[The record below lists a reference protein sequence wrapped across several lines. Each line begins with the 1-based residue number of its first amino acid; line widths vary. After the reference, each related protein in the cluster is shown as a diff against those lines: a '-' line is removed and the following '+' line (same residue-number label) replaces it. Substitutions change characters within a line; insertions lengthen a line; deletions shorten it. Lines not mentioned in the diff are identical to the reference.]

1 MEQISPETHHLVFP
15 QKGCILFKRNINT
28 LEIMNPNENYT
39 NELNRLLGFMENTLG
54 KEMPTPILTLD
65 YFILAIFDQKD
76 STIYKIIDD
85 CCSNMAKN
93 RIYTTYRQILQGRAL
108 SAIKPNREIKYDV
121 KLTDALSGANAE
133 RDMLGSEKIGSEHVM
148 LHILADDSP
157 DNSIRKVFN
166 GAGLSYPILLE
177 KVSRDISDGGK
188 QKNQN
193 KNQTGADAGSGK
205 DMGGTVKVINT
216 PNGPVVI
223 KSAFVGG
230 NEMTGDLPPEVL
242 KMLGLDHLA
251 PDAQPEML
259 NGFSGGGKKKGK
271 NQFID
276 QYCTNL
282 NTQAELHLIDK
293 LVGRSNELDSIIRTL
308 GRRKKNNIIIVGG
321 AGVGKTCLAEGLAYK
336 IVEGTVPK
344 FLKGKKLISLDMTA
358 LMAGTTLRGMFEER
372 VKGLLDEI
380 KQSGEYILFIDNIGN
395 VLSNKAKN
403 DYDIASMLSHSLDN
417 GEVQV
422 IGTADFTTFR
432 ATFDKDATLLRRF
445 QKMVIDAPSKQDS
458 KDILNG
464 VQQNYADF
472 HNVEYLPDAIDACVE
487 LADKYITERN
497 LPDSAIDVLD
507 EAGAI
512 VGTQNDVEPEEIMK
526 LREKIFNEKAQIDK
540 LKKENKYDEADEIEK
555 EQKQDANNLAKLV
568 KQDDERKRQNRPK
581 VTADIIYDIVSSK
594 TNIPISKLSSDDKKK
609 LATIDERLKEN
620 VIGQDEAIDKIC
632 RALKRNRVGFK
643 KTGCQF
649 SALMIGKSGVG
660 KTLIAKQLAKEM
672 FGDES
677 ALVRFDM
684 SEYPDKTAVNKLI
697 GSNPGYV
704 GYEEGGQLTEAIKNR
719 KYCVLLLDEIEK
731 ADPEVY
737 NIFLQVLDEG
747 FLTDNSGQ
755 KVDFKN
761 VIVLFTSNAGAK
773 AANDF
778 GKGIGFQENQDENQ
792 KRILLKHLKNKFPP
806 EFLNRLDNV
815 IYFNSLTDDDLK
827 KIIKLEIG
835 KLQKRMGEIGYT
847 LEYDDDT
854 VDYILNIVKEEK
866 EYGARPIIRT
876 IQDELEDKITD
887 LLLENDY
894 SGHTFEVVAQA
905 QSLSIS

>member
-1 MEQISPETHHLVFP
+1 MFFFKKGRILYAETL
-15 QKGCILFKRNINT
+15 NY
-28 LEIMNPNENYT
+28 EIMTPNENYT

-54 KEMPTPILTLD
+54 KEMPTPVLTLD
-65 YFILAIFDQKD
+65 YFILAILDQKD
-76 STIYKIIDD
+76 STVYKIIDD

-108 SAIKPNREIKYDV
+108 SAIKPNREIRYDS
-121 KLTDALSGANAE
+121 KLTETLAEANTE
-133 RDMLGSEKIGSEHVM
+133 REMLGAEKLGSEHVL

-177 KVSRDISDGGK
+177 KISSGTK
-188 QKNQN
+188 QTPK
-193 KNQTGADAGSGK
+193 TGTTQPGNITAGVDLAAGK
-205 DMGGTVKVINT
+205 DQTSNIRIVNT
-216 PNGPVVI
+216 PAGPVVI
-223 KSAFVGG
+223 KSNAFNGAPDG
-230 NEMTGDLPPEVL
+230 EIPPEVL
-242 KMLGLDHLA
+242 NMLGLAGFD
-251 PDAQPEML
+251 PSQIVPMQPGM
-259 NGFSGGGKKKGK
+259 NGAVISGGKTTNAKKSKT
-271 NQFID
+271 QFID
-276 QYCTNL
+276 QYCSNL
-282 NTQAELHLIDK
+282 NTQAEMNMIDK
-293 LVGRSNELDSIIRTL
+293 LVGRKNETDTIIRTL
-308 GRRKKNNIIIVGG
+308 GRRKKNNVVIVGG
-321 AGVGKTCLAEGLAYK
+321 AGVGKTCLAEGLAYR

-344 FLKGKKLISLDMTA
+344 FLKNKKIISLDMTA

-380 KQSGEYILFIDNIGN
+380 KASGDYILFIDNIGN
-395 VLSNKAKN
+395 VLGDKTKN

-422 IGTADFTTFR
+422 IGTTDFNTFR
-432 ATFDKDATLLRRF
+432 SSFDKNPTLLRRF
-445 QKMVIDAPSKQDS
+445 QKLIIEAPTKEESKN
-458 KDILNG
+458 ILNG
-464 VQQNYADF
+464 VQKNYADF
-472 HNVEYLPDAIDACVE
+472 HNVEYTPKAIEACVE

-497 LPDSAIDVLD
+497 LPDSAIDILD

-512 VGTQNDVEPEEIMK
+512 VGTQNDTESQEIQD
-526 LREKIFNEKAQIDK
+526 LRAKIYEMSSQIDK
-540 LKKENKYDEADEIEK
+540 FKKDGNYDEADELEK
-555 EQKQDANNLAKLV
+555 EQKRTANTLAEFV
-568 KQDDERKRQNRPK
+568 KREEEYKRAHRP
-581 VTADIIYDIVSSK
+581 VVDVDIIFDVVSSK
-594 TNIPISKLSSDDKKK
+594 TNIPINRLSADDKKK
-609 LATIDERLKEN
+609 LASIDERLKEN

-632 RALKRNRVGFK
+632 KALKRNRVGFK
-643 KTGCQF
+643 KSGCQF
-649 SALMIGKSGVG
+649 SALCIGKTGVG

-672 FGDES
+672 FGDEG
-677 ALVRFDM
+677 ALIRFDM

-704 GYEEGGQLTEAIKNR
+704 GYEEGGQLTEAVKNK

-755 KVDFKN
+755 RVDFKN
-761 VIVLFTSNAGAK
+761 VIVLFTSNVGAK
-773 AANDF
+773 AASEF
-778 GKGIGFQENQDENQ
+778 GKGIDLMTNQEENQ
-792 KRILLKHLKNKFPP
+792 KRILFKQLKNKFPP

-815 IYFNSLTDDDLK
+815 IYFNSLKDEDLR

-835 KLQKRMGEIGYT
+835 KLQKRMTEIGYT
-847 LEYDDDT
+847 LEYGEDT

-866 EYGARPIIRT
+866 EYGARPIVRA

-894 SGHTFEVVAQA
+894 SGHTFEVIAQP
-905 QSLSIS
+905 QSLNVS

>member
-1 MEQISPETHHLVFP
+1 MTQ
-15 QKGCILFKRNINT
+15 
-28 LEIMNPNENYT
+28 NENYT

-54 KEMPTPILTLD
+54 KEMPTPVLTLE
-65 YFILAIFDQKD
+65 YFILAILDQKD
-76 STIYKIIDD
+76 SNIYRIIDD

-108 SAIKPNREIKYDV
+108 SAIKPNREIKYDA
-121 KLTDALSGANAE
+121 KLAETLAQANTE
-133 RDMLGSEKIGSEHVM
+133 REMLGAEKLGSEHVL

-177 KVSRDISDGGK
+177 KISSGVNQGQK
-188 QKNQN
+188 QKGQKPQGNMIFSGID
-193 KNQTGADAGSGK
+193 KALEGSDSTGIKIIS
-205 DMGGTVKVINT
+205 T
-216 PNGPVVI
+216 PGGPVVI
-223 KSAFVGG
+223 KSTTL
-230 NEMTGDLPPEVL
+230 NGDPGDVPPEFL
-242 KMLGLDHLA
+242 KMLGLGDNV
-251 PDAQPEML
+251 MI
-259 NGFSGGGKKKGK
+259 NGQKAGDKKKAK
-271 NQFID
+271 TQFID

-282 NTQAELHLIDK
+282 NEQAEKHQIDK
-293 LVGRSNELDSIIRTL
+293 LVGRENEINNIIRTL
-308 GRRKKNNIIIVGG
+308 GRRKKNNVIIVGG

-344 FLKGKKLISLDMTA
+344 FLKNKKLISLDMTA

-380 KQSGEYILFIDNIGN
+380 KASGEYILFIDNIGN
-395 VLSNKAKN
+395 VLGNKVKN
-403 DYDIASMLSHSLDN
+403 DYDVASMLSHSLDN

-422 IGTADFTTFR
+422 IGTADFSSFR
-432 ATFDKDATLLRRF
+432 STFDKDATLLRRF
-445 QKMVIDAPSKQDS
+445 QKLIIDAPSKEDS

-464 VQQNYADF
+464 IQQNYADY
-472 HNVEYLPDAIDACVE
+472 HGVIYSQEAIDTCVE

-507 EAGAI
+507 EAGAV
-512 VGTQNDVEPEEIMK
+512 VGTKNDTESKEIIE
-526 LREKIFNEKAQIDK
+526 LREKIYKYKADIEK
-540 LKKENKYDEADEIEK
+540 LKKEDKYDEADALEK
-555 EQKQDANNLAKLV
+555 EQKLTANNLAEVV
-568 KQDDERKRQNRPK
+568 KREEEYKKEHRPT
-581 VTADIIYDIVSSK
+581 VDVNVIYDIIASK
-594 TNIPISKLSSDDKKK
+594 TGIPLNRLSADDKKK
-609 LATIDERLKEN
+609 LANIDERLKQN
-620 VIGQDEAIDKIC
+620 VIGQDEAIDIIC
-632 RALKRNRVGFK
+632 KALKRNRVGFK
-643 KTGCQF
+643 KSGCQF
-649 SALMIGKSGVG
+649 SALLIGRTGVG

-672 FGDES
+672 FGDEG
-677 ALVRFDM
+677 ALIRFDM

-704 GYEEGGQLTEAIKNR
+704 GYEEGGQLTEAVKNR

-773 AANDF
+773 AASDF
-778 GKGIGFQENQDENQ
+778 GKGIGFQDNEEENS
-792 KRILLKHLKNKFPP
+792 KRILLKQLKNKFPP

-815 IYFNSLTDDDLK
+815 IYFNSLKDDDLR
-827 KIIKLEIG
+827 KIIRLEIS
-835 KLQKRMGEIGYT
+835 KLQKRMLEIGYT
-847 LEYDDDT
+847 MTYDEGT
-854 VDYILNIVKEEK
+854 VDHIFDIVKEEK
-866 EYGARPIIRT
+866 EYGARPIVRA
-876 IQDELEDKITD
+876 IQDEIEDKITD

-905 QSLSIS
+905 HSLNVS

>member
-1 MEQISPETHHLVFP
+1 MTQ
-15 QKGCILFKRNINT
+15 
-28 LEIMNPNENYT
+28 NENYT

-54 KEMPTPILTLD
+54 REMPTPVLTLE

-108 SAIKPNREIKYDV
+108 SAIKPNREIKYDA
-121 KLTDALSGANAE
+121 KLTETLAGAE
-133 RDMLGSEKIGSEHVM
+133 TEKQMLGAEKLGSEHVL

-166 GAGLSYPILLE
+166 GAGLSYPVLLE
-177 KVSRDISDGGK
+177 KISSGNVGTGKKNNQERTVGVDLASGPDSDIK
-188 QKNQN
+188 I
-193 KNQTGADAGSGK
+193 
-205 DMGGTVKVINT
+205 INT
-216 PNGPVVI
+216 PAGPVVI
-223 KSAFVGG
+223 KSATFNGAPAD
-230 NEMTGDLPPEVL
+230 MPPEFL
-242 KMLGLDHLA
+242 KMLGLADNPNL
-251 PDAQPEML
+251 
-259 NGFSGGGKKKGK
+259 GGKPGGDRGKKSK
-271 NQFID
+271 TQFID

-282 NTQAELHLIDK
+282 NTLAELGTIDK
-293 LVGRSNELDSIIRTL
+293 LVGRENEIDSIIRTL

-344 FLKGKKLISLDMTA
+344 FLKGKKLVSLDMTA

-380 KQSGEYILFIDNIGN
+380 KESGDYILFIDNIGN
-395 VLSNKAKN
+395 VMGNKTKN

-422 IGTADFTTFR
+422 IGTADFSSFR
-432 ATFDKDATLLRRF
+432 STFDKDPSLLRRF
-445 QKMVIDAPSKQDS
+445 QKLIIEAPTKNGSL
-458 KDILNG
+458 DILNG
-464 VQQNYADF
+464 IQQNYADF
-472 HNVEYLPDAIDACVE
+472 HNVTYTQEAINACVE

-507 EAGAI
+507 EAGAVI
-512 VGTQNDVEPEEIMK
+512 GTKNDTESPEITE
-526 LREKIFNEKAQIDK
+526 LREKIYKFKTDIEK
-540 LKKENKYDEADEIEK
+540 LKKENKYDEADALEK
-555 EQKQDANNLAKLV
+555 EQKRTANNLAEFV
-568 KQDDERKRQNRPK
+568 KREEEYKKEHRP
-581 VTADIIYDIVSSK
+581 VVGVETIYDIISSK
-594 TNIPISKLSSDDKKK
+594 TGIPLSRLSTDDKKK
-609 LATIDERLKEN
+609 LTNIDERLKQN
-620 VIGQDEAIDKIC
+620 VIGQDEAIDIIC
-632 RALKRNRVGFK
+632 KALKRNRVGFK
-643 KTGCQF
+643 KNGCQF
-649 SALMIGKSGVG
+649 SALMLGRTGVG

-672 FGDES
+672 FGDEN
-677 ALVRFDM
+677 ALIRFDM

-704 GYEEGGQLTEAIKNR
+704 GYEEGGQLTEAVKNR

-755 KVDFKN
+755 RVDFKN

-773 AANDF
+773 AASDF
-778 GKGIGFQENQDENQ
+778 GKGIGFNSNEEENQ
-792 KRILLKHLKNKFPP
+792 KRILLKQLKNKFPP

-815 IYFNSLTDDDLK
+815 IYFNALTDDDLR
-827 KIIKLEIG
+827 KIIKLEIS
-835 KLQKRMGEIGYT
+835 KLQERMLEIGYT
-847 LEYDDDT
+847 LTYDEPT
-854 VDYILNIVKEEK
+854 VDYILNIVKEQK
-866 EYGARPIIRT
+866 EYGARPIVRA
-876 IQDELEDKITD
+876 IQDEIEDKVTD

-894 SGHTFEVVAQA
+894 DGHKFAVTAQA
-905 QSLSIS
+905 QSLNVS

>member
-1 MEQISPETHHLVFP
+1 MTQ
-15 QKGCILFKRNINT
+15 
-28 LEIMNPNENYT
+28 NENYT

-54 KEMPTPILTLD
+54 REMPTPVLTLE
-65 YFILAIFDQKD
+65 YFILAILDQKD
-76 STIYKIIDD
+76 SNIYRIIDD

-108 SAIKPNREIKYDV
+108 SAIKPNREIKYDT
-121 KLTDALSGANAE
+121 KLTETLAGADTE
-133 RDMLGSEKIGSEHVM
+133 RQMLGAEKLGSEHVL

-177 KVSRDISDGGK
+177 KISSGA
-188 QKNQN
+188 NQN
-193 KNQTGADAGSGK
+193 QKVQKPSQKPQGNLIFGGLDKALEGSDSNGIK
-205 DMGGTVKVINT
+205 IINT
-216 PNGPVVI
+216 PGGPVVI
-223 KSAFVGG
+223 KSTTF
-230 NEMTGDLPPEVL
+230 NGDPGDVPPEFL
-242 KMLGLDHLA
+242 KMLGLGDNA
-251 PDAQPEML
+251 MI
-259 NGFSGGGKKKGK
+259 SGQKQGDKKRSK

-282 NTQAELHLIDK
+282 NEQAEQHQIDK
-293 LVGRSNELDSIIRTL
+293 LVGRENEINNIIRTL
-308 GRRKKNNIIIVGG
+308 GRRKKNNVIIVGG

-344 FLKGKKLISLDMTA
+344 FLKKKKLISLDMTA

-380 KQSGEYILFIDNIGN
+380 KASGDYILFIDNIGN
-395 VLSNKAKN
+395 VLGNKTKN
-403 DYDIASMLSHSLDN
+403 DYDVASMLSHSLDN

-422 IGTADFTTFR
+422 IGTADFSSFR
-432 ATFDKDATLLRRF
+432 STFDKDASLLRRF
-445 QKMVIDAPSKQDS
+445 QKLVVEAPSKEDS
-458 KDILNG
+458 KNILNG
-464 VQQNYADF
+464 VQQNYADY
-472 HNVEYLPDAIDACVE
+472 HNVIYSQEAIDACVE

-507 EAGAI
+507 EAGAVI
-512 VGTQNDVEPEEIMK
+512 GTENDTESPEIIS
-526 LREKIFNEKAQIDK
+526 LREKIYQLNNEIDK
-540 LKKENKYDEADEIEK
+540 LKKEDKYDEADVLEK
-555 EQKQDANNLAKLV
+555 EQKRTANNLAEFV
-568 KQDDERKRQNRPK
+568 KREEEYKREHRPT
-581 VTADIIYDIVSSK
+581 VGVETVYDIIASK
-594 TNIPISKLSSDDKKK
+594 TGIPLSRLSADDKKK
-609 LATIDERLKEN
+609 LTNIDERLKQN
-620 VIGQDEAIDKIC
+620 VIGQDEAIDIIC
-632 RALKRNRVGFK
+632 KALKRSRVGFK
-643 KTGCQF
+643 KNGCQF
-649 SALMIGKSGVG
+649 SALMLGKTGVG

-672 FGDES
+672 FGDEN
-677 ALVRFDM
+677 ALIRFDM

-704 GYEEGGQLTEAIKNR
+704 GYEEGGQLTEAVKNR

-755 KVDFKN
+755 RVDFKN
-761 VIVLFTSNAGAK
+761 VIVLFTSNAGAR

-778 GKGIGFQENQDENQ
+778 GKGIGFDDDVEENQ
-792 KRILLKHLKNKFPP
+792 KRILLKQLKNKFPP

-815 IYFNSLTDDDLK
+815 IYFNSLKDDDLR
-827 KIIKLEIG
+827 KIIRLEIS
-835 KLQKRMGEIGYT
+835 KLQNRMLEIGYT
-847 LEYDDDT
+847 MTYDDGT
-854 VDYILNIVKEEK
+854 VDHILDIVKEEK
-866 EYGARPIIRT
+866 EYGARPIVRA
-876 IQDELEDKITD
+876 IQDEIEDKITD

-905 QSLSIS
+905 HSLNVS

>member
-1 MEQISPETHHLVFP
+1 MTQ
-15 QKGCILFKRNINT
+15 
-28 LEIMNPNENYT
+28 NENYT

-54 KEMPTPILTLD
+54 KEMPTPVLTLE
-65 YFILAIFDQKD
+65 YFILAILDQKD
-76 STIYKIIDD
+76 SNIYRIIDD

-108 SAIKPNREIKYDV
+108 SAIKPNREIKYDA
-121 KLTDALSGANAE
+121 KLTETLAQANTE
-133 RDMLGSEKIGSEHVM
+133 REMLGAEKLGSEHVL

-177 KVSRDISDGGK
+177 KISSGINQGQK
-188 QKNQN
+188 QKGQKPQGNLMLGGVDI
-193 KNQTGADAGSGK
+193 GAE
-205 DMGGTVKVINT
+205 GGDKGIKVLNT

-223 KSAFVGG
+223 KSGIF
-230 NEMTGDLPPEVL
+230 NGDPGEVPPEFL
-242 KMLGLDHLA
+242 RMLGLGDN
-251 PDAQPEML
+251 PNIM
-259 NGFSGGGKKKGK
+259 NGLKNNGQKKTKT
-271 NQFID
+271 QFID
-276 QYCTNL
+276 QYTTNL
-282 NTQAELHLIDK
+282 NSLAETNQIDK
-293 LVGRSNELDSIIRTL
+293 LVGRENEISNIIRTL
-308 GRRKKNNIIIVGG
+308 GRRKKNNVIIVGG

-344 FLKGKKLISLDMTA
+344 FLKNKKLISLDMTA

-380 KQSGEYILFIDNIGN
+380 KASGDYILFIDNIGN
-395 VLSNKAKN
+395 VLGNKTKN
-403 DYDIASMLSHSLDN
+403 DYDVASMLSHSLDN

-422 IGTADFTTFR
+422 IGTADFSSFR
-432 ATFDKDATLLRRF
+432 STFDKDASLLRRF
-445 QKMVIDAPSKQDS
+445 QKLVIEAPSKEDS
-458 KDILNG
+458 KNILNG
-464 VQQNYADF
+464 VQQNYADY
-472 HNVEYLPDAIDACVE
+472 HNVIYSQEAIDSCVE
-487 LADKYITERN
+487 LADRYITERN

-507 EAGAI
+507 EAGAVI
-512 VGTQNDVEPEEIMK
+512 GTENDIESSEILA
-526 LREKIFNEKAQIDK
+526 LREKIYKLSNEIDK
-540 LKKENKYDEADEIEK
+540 LKKEDKYDEADALEK
-555 EQKQDANNLAKLV
+555 EQKRTANNLAEFV
-568 KQDDERKRQNRPK
+568 KREEEYKKEHRPI
-581 VTADIIYDIVSSK
+581 VGVETIYDIIASK
-594 TNIPISKLSSDDKKK
+594 TGIPLNRLSADDKKK
-609 LATIDERLKEN
+609 LTNIDERIKQN
-620 VIGQDEAIDKIC
+620 VIGQDEAIDIIC

-643 KTGCQF
+643 KNGCQF
-649 SALMIGKSGVG
+649 SALMIGKTGVG

-672 FGDES
+672 FGDEG
-677 ALVRFDM
+677 ALIRFDM

-704 GYEEGGQLTEAIKNR
+704 GYEEGGQLTEAVKNR

-778 GKGIGFQENQDENQ
+778 GKGIGFQNNEEENS
-792 KRILLKHLKNKFPP
+792 KRILLKQLKNKFPP

-815 IYFNSLTDDDLK
+815 IYFNSLKDDDLR
-827 KIIKLEIG
+827 KIICLEIS
-835 KLQKRMGEIGYT
+835 KLQKRMLEIGYT
-847 LEYDDDT
+847 MTYDEGT
-854 VDYILNIVKEEK
+854 VDHILDIVKEEK
-866 EYGARPIIRT
+866 EYGARPIVRA
-876 IQDELEDKITD
+876 IQDEIEDKITD

-905 QSLSIS
+905 HSLNVS